1 MSYTVALG
9 QDKVSITG
17 DLDVQSTCL
26 FHFDNEMKTSF
37 MQLSLD
43 KKSIFRPPRVGG
55 GSNGCVFGNIG
66 FSSGVHYWEVKI
78 ESADVGSVFVG
89 VSEKNNQQPGL
100 NNTGSLRRKI
110 GVGIISNR
118 TAYSAG
124 GMGIA
129 ERAYAYGENFHA
141 GDTVG
146 VHLDMNIGTL
156 SFFLDGLKYGE
167 HSITDLGTAFDC
179 LRNRDQAPHLLS
191 CSGAIQQSGQSH
203 FDASL
208 ALVHGHTLCR

>member
-1 MSYTVALG
+1 
-9 QDKVSITG
+9 
-17 DLDVQSTCL
+17 
-26 FHFDNEMKTSF
+26 
-37 MQLSLD
+37 
-43 KKSIFRPPRVGG
+43 GG

-118 TAYSAG
+118 TAYRAG

-179 LRNRDQAPHLLS
+179 LRNRDKAKPRTYYPVVGLFSSQDRVTLTPRWLSSMGTRCADELDYVDKTWNLLNSWSLERKTHNQPSRMHLW
-191 CSGAIQQSGQSH
+191 
-203 FDASL
+203 
-208 ALVHGHTLCR
+208 V